1 MKKIIVF
8 TVALMIESALCAIP
22 PSQWLSLQGLLRNS
36 AGMVSPDGDYQMCFE
51 LFRYETDEKGV
62 WEECELV
69 TVKDGM
75 YQATLGD
82 SVALPQPVEGL
93 VEIRVGGRTLEGRI
107 PLTGAPHAWVA
118 SWVRDSIAD
127 HVRMGKDVAVR
138 SLNGLKNDVVVEG
151 DSTLEV
157 SVEEDT
163 LRLSN
168 RYPFDSVAQKQL
180 QEAKALSDKA
190 KSGMLLRE
198 GGIALRLK
206 PIKNI
211 MDLDPLDASSC
222 IKENEGMI
230 AYSSSGGEYA
240 GHINFCVHKG
250 DGSYGW
256 AVIPWSSR

>member
-1 MKKIIVF
+1 MKKMIVF
-8 TVALMIESALCAIP
+8 AIALLIESALCGIP
-22 PSQWLSLQGLLRNS
+22 SSQWLSLQGLLRNS

-51 LFRYETDEKGV
+51 LFQYETDEKGI

-69 TVKDGM
+69 SVKDGM

-82 SVALPQPVEGL
+82 SVALPQPVEGY
-93 VEIRVGGRTLEGRI
+93 VGIRVGGRTLEGRI

-118 SWVRDSIAD
+118 SWVRDSIGD
-127 HVRMGKDVAVR
+127 HVRMGKNVAVR
-138 SLNGLKNDVVVEG
+138 SLNGLQNDVVVEA

-157 SVEEDT
+157 RVEGDT

-190 KSGMLLRE
+190 QSGMLLRE

-211 MDLDPLDASSC
+211 KDLDPLDAMSC

-230 AYSSSGGEYA
+230 AYSSSGGEYG
-240 GHINFCVHKG
+240 GHINFCVYKG
-250 DGSYGW
+250 SGSYGW